1 MQPTNK
7 YFFPLLVTLLVV
19 VMLCAIAFGAVS
31 ITGGDILSSF
41 THWMA
46 GKKSANIYEAV
57 FLQIRLPRVL
67 LCMITGAV
75 LSVSGVLMQG
85 LFRNP
90 IVEPGLIGTSAGAAF
105 GASFVFVLSAGMNK
119 EIQQF
124 AGPLLVPLFAFG
136 GGLLATYT
144 VYVLAKGT
152 KRMDVTTLLLIG
164 IAVNA
169 VGLSGTGFMS
179 YIARDPQAR
188 SITFWNLGT
197 FSGATWI
204 QVWITGAVAAFVFW
218 ISLRYAKQ
226 LNTLVLGEEEA
237 NYAGVDTERLKRKIM
252 LYNTAMVSVATA
264 FVGVISFMGLIVPHV
279 MRLLIG
285 SDHKK
290 LLPASMIMGALL
302 LTLADMGARLILA
315 PAEIPI
321 GIITSL
327 VGAPVFIMLL
337 KRTNILHTKGGDD
350 D

>member
-1 MQPTNK
+1 MYRNHK
-7 YFFPLLVTLLVV
+7 YFFSFLLILLVLVLLI
-19 VMLCAIAFGAVS
+19 AIAFGAVS
-31 ITGGDILSSF
+31 ITVSDMFSAIQNWLQ
-41 THWMA
+41 
-46 GKKSANIYEAV
+46 GKPPSNIYEGV

-105 GASFVFVLSAGMNK
+105 GASVVFVLSAGMSK
-119 EIQQF
+119 EIQQL
-124 AGPLLVPLFAFG
+124 AGPLLVPLFAFA
-136 GGLLATYT
+136 GGLLATFM
-144 VYVLAKGT
+144 VYSLAKGN

-197 FSGATWI
+197 FSGASWM
-204 QVWITGAVAAFVFW
+204 QVWITAGVTAIVFF

-237 NYAGVDTERLKRKIM
+237 GYAGVNTEKLKTRIM
-252 LYNTAMVSVATA
+252 LLNTAMVSVATA

-285 SDHKK
+285 GDNKK
-290 LLPASMIMGALL
+290 LLPASMIAGAIL
-302 LTLADMGARLILA
+302 LTLADMGARLLLA
-315 PAEIPI
+315 PAEVPI

-327 VGAPVFIMLL
+327 VGAPIFVWLL
-337 KRTNILHTKGGDD
+337 KRTNILNNKGGGHD
-350 D
+350 